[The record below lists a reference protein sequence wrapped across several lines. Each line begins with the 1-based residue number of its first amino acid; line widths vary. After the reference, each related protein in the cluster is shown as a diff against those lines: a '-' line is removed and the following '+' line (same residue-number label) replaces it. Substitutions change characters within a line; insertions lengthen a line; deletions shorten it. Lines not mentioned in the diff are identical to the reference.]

1 MQRTVDEVFAA
12 YGDRI
17 FAAAF
22 SVCRN
27 RADADD
33 VVQDTLVRYYTH
45 PREFESEDHLK
56 AWLLRV
62 AINRARDVSTS
73 FWRKH
78 TVAWEEYMNDLAFEE
93 PQDSHLFEAVMRLP
107 AKYRAVLH
115 LFYYEG
121 YAVAEIWCSSACC
134 WRWAYEE
141 PGQRAAQGQGPAA
154 GGRGQAAGGD
164 PADHQ
169 RHRKR
174 QVRPH
179 PGPGD
184 EAGPPAGGSGGG
196 AVHPGG
202 IAEARPPAEGAPLAR
217 MGKSKLG
224 GKPP

>member
-1 MQRTVDEVFAA
+1 MQWTVDEVFAR

-45 PREFESEDHLK
+45 PREYESEDHLK

-93 PQDSHLFEAVMRLP
+93 PQDSRLFEAVMRLP

-121 YAVAEIWCSSACC
+121 YAVAEIA
-134 WRWAYEE
+134 
-141 PGQRAAQGQGPAA
+141 
-154 GGRGQAAGGD
+154 
-164 PADHQ
+164 HIL
-169 RHRKR
+169 HR
-174 QVRPH
+174 
-179 PGPGD
+179 
-184 EAGPPAGGSGGG
+184 PAGT
-196 AVHPGG
+196 V
-202 IAEARPPAEGAPLAR
+202 
-217 MGKSKLG
+217 KSQLNRGRALLKTTLQEEWNDDE
-224 GKPP
+224 